1 MKLKKILASLLI
13 VVMVL
18 GTMSF
23 TAFAATEVEW
33 PGGDER
39 VVIPEGMTANEFGK
53 TYECPHYEWEK
64 EAVGVY
70 IGGIKVTESGYY
82 NYASSGQK
90 SVFGTIETASEDSYN
105 VYVNLEEKTLT
116 LNNLDM
122 YMECGQLGWIEDAY
136 TSYYPTRKHLI
147 TDGKTGVPGVLV
159 ITEGTYR
166 KAGSGAGAQNWE
178 STYYMAHGYNSDY
191 EFAAIGVA
199 IMDEANAWT
208 VELEGQNNINVYSE
222 FGMPYQN
229 IGGNGM
235 DQDAGV
241 YGIFA
246 KGDLKVNGEGTV
258 NINAE
263 SNWGND
269 GVHYHLYS
277 ASAAGL
283 WARGNLTI
291 ESGSITATSTTND
304 ALNPMLENISFTK
317 PNPLAAVGSSNVV
330 TIEGGNVT
338 AIDTTDFGAGIRG
351 IAGVVIEDGTVVA
364 SNESD
369 YAGSGIFSGQ
379 NAAAW
384 PGTGV
389 YSASGGSVEI
399 TGGDV
404 TATAEASEAL
414 LAYINENMEESGDA
428 TDAFPGSGI
437 SVGSNYDS
445 SAEFGITIAG
455 GTVNATGTGAGISAN
470 NSSVVVSGGDVTAI
484 AKETSYAGNGAIVAD
499 RGTVSVSAGSYNTTL
514 PESFIAED
522 SAIVD
527 GTVMTEEDA
536 VSSAWTARLG
546 NGTYYTGEDGADKA
560 IANANVDKYA
570 TGNNAVWLLSSSSA
584 SRSGLKLG
592 DTLTIY
598 VAEGAEY
605 TGTLSGEKLIAKV
618 EVGTPVT
625 LDGTAVLD
633 GGTSTVTTF
642 TPYTYTMVVDPAYA
656 NIKVVRDGAEDQYFF
671 EFGNDYESY
680 TACYYMEHGDTVV
693 LLNDIDLGTSSQTI
707 RDFVTF
713 DFNGHTITTNYRHY
727 ALYISSLETGTITF
741 TDTSELKD
749 GGVVN
754 TGTGSAI
761 SNSFNSVTLV
771 FENGTYSTASTTAP
785 VVKTKV
791 GQITGGTYVGTIEGF
806 EVFGGTFSLDPT
818 AHLADGYVV
827 SRSAGKGY
835 AVIADAAAADGI
847 SVEYKDITNA
857 DAEGEKVYEIVV
869 KANDDDMINELASVD
884 LTFALSKTPINDGA
898 MEITFLPADDFTMS
912 RYENTD
918 RYMFNYNGTSAF
930 EGTANAIT
938 VGKIT
943 VTGYGEYTIATAEA
957 DTNIVNATTVL
968 DNLVDSYTAAGAA
981 DDDDLTGALIINKD
995 TVADD
1000 GLVGEITGGEIAVPV
1015 RDLTINIDFP
1025 NTVVNQQIAYQD
1037 MKVVISGGDLAE
1049 DITVDLGSDAAET
1062 AIVIDGKVDAKY
1074 AAAMVDGSYVINVT
1088 DALTLNNAYTV
1099 TVEGAGYRT
1108 ARYTVTM
1115 TDDKELTFWNN
1126 VMDDEK
1132 VIETNKDSSKVT
1144 KNFLAGDIVKDNNIN
1159 IYDLSAV
1166 VSYFGEGSNV
1176 ANGYAKYDLNRDG
1189 VIDSKDV
1196 AYVLVSWGE

>member
-1 MKLKKILASLLI
+1 LKLKKFMASILCLA
-13 VVMVL
+13 MVL
-18 GTMSF
+18 STMSF

-53 TYECPHYEWEK
+53 IYECPHYEWEK

-90 SVFGTIETASEDSYN
+90 SVFGTLETASEDNYN

-229 IGGNGM
+229 INGNNQ

-241 YGIFA
+241 YGVFA
-246 KGDLKVNGEGTV
+246 KGDLTVKGEGTV

-291 ESGSITATSTTND
+291 EGGSITATSTTND

-414 LAYINENMEESGDA
+414 LAYINENMENSGDA

-514 PESFIAED
+514 PDSFIAED

-546 NGTYYTGEDGADKA
+546 DGTYYTGEDGADKA

-633 GGTSTVTTF
+633 NGTSTVTTF

-656 NIKVVRDGAEDQYFF
+656 NIKVVRDSAEDQYFF

-713 DFNGHTITTNYRHY
+713 DFNGHTITTNDRYY
-727 ALYISSLETGTITF
+727 ALYISTTETGTITF
-741 TDTSELKD
+741 TDTSDAKN

-761 SNSFNSVTLV
+761 SNSFNNVTLV
-771 FENGTYSTASTTAP
+771 FENGTYSTASTTKP

-791 GQITGGTYVGTIEGF
+791 GQINGGTFEGTIEGF
-806 EVFGGTFSLDPT
+806 KAYGGTFSVEPT
-818 AHLADGYVV
+818 TILADGYVV
-827 SRSAGKGY
+827 SRNANGY
-835 AVIADAAAADGI
+835 TVILDAAAAEGI
-847 SVEYKDITNA
+847 SIEYKDVTVTGT
-857 DAEGEKVYEIVV
+857 EGEKTYEIVV

-884 LTFALSKTPINDGA
+884 LTFAFTKEPVANGA
-898 MEITFLPADDFTMS
+898 IDITVAPATDFTMT
-912 RYENTD
+912 RYENSD
-918 RYMFNYNGTSAF
+918 RYMFNYNGVSAW
-930 EGTANAIT
+930 EGTDNAIS
-938 VGKIT
+938 VGTIK
-943 VTGYGEYTIATAEA
+943 VTGYGAYTIATSEA
-957 DTNIVNATTVL
+957 DTNIVNATTVQ
-968 DNLVDSYTAAGAA
+968 DNLVDSYTAAGAT
-981 DDDDLTGALIINKD
+981 DDDNLTGALIINTD
-995 TVADD
+995 SVADD
-1000 GLVGEITGGEIAVPV
+1000 GMVGEITDGEIAVPT
-1015 RDLTINIDFP
+1015 RELTIKIDFP
-1025 NTVVNQQIAYQD
+1025 NAVNANVAVYQD
-1037 MKVVISGGDLAE
+1037 MKVE
-1049 DITVDLGSDAAET
+1049 ITGNIDGVNKTVAYDLGET
-1062 AIVIDGKVDAKY
+1062 
-1074 AAAMVDGSYVINVT
+1074 MVDGSYVVT
-1088 DALTLNNAYTV
+1088 EDKLVLNNAYTV
-1099 TVEGAGYRT
+1099 TVSGAGYRT

-1115 TDDKELTFWNN
+1115 TDDKQLNFWNN
-1126 VMDDEK
+1126 VMDEAQ
-1132 VIETNKDSSKVT
+1132 VVEIGKDSSVAKVT
-1144 KNFLAGDIVKDNNIN
+1144 FLAGDIVKDNNIN

-1166 VSYFGEGSNV
+1166 VSYFGTETNT
-1176 ANGYAKYDLNRDG
+1176 AAYDAYAKYDLNRDG

-1196 AYVLVSWGE
+1196 AYVLVSWNN